1 MPKPFAPPGTPVR
14 YLPDRP
20 VSVEHVR
27 LELDLD
33 LPGRK
38 LRGRSHLRL
47 RVRRDDLHAVELH
60 AVDMSIDEVK
70 VDRGG
75 PRSFRYDGET
85 VRIELPRR
93 YQRDSDLELEV
104 VYRCAPAR
112 GLYFVGPDETDP
124 ARPWQCW
131 TQGQDEDSRHYWP
144 GLDIPIEKATSEV
157 ICTAPRGLFV
167 LSNGDLRERV
177 EVGEDRARWHY
188 ALDFPHAGYLVTLVC
203 GTFVEVTDRA
213 PETGVEVYYY
223 VPPGKEADARRSFGA
238 TPRMIDFF
246 SKRIGVR
253 YPHRRYSQIVVND
266 FIFGGMENTTATT
279 LTAEALVDERAG
291 LDHDVEG
298 LVAHELAHQW
308 WGNLLT
314 CREWPEAWLNEGF
327 ATYFEYVWRE
337 HAHGRDEA
345 DAELLNDTQ
354 AYLGEAG
361 KYQRPVVCRQYNE
374 PIELFDSHLYDKGG
388 RVLHMLRHTLGD
400 EVFWRAL
407 HLYAERHAHR
417 SVETRDLA
425 RAVEE
430 ASGRNLDPFFDQW
443 IGNPGHPELEGSWRW
458 DDDARVGRLR
468 LEQKQSHDRVYS
480 FDVKVVFEIDG
491 ALSEQTLMV
500 RERNH
505 TFELPLPGRP
515 DQVVFD
521 PGDVILKTIKLDKPR
536 PLWIRQLRAATLA
549 VDRIAAARALAEL
562 PGPET
567 VAALAEA
574 LKGDGFWAVR
584 TAAARALGQIRSPE
598 AREVLVAFR
607 TDPHPKIRR
616 AVAAALGEFRD
627 DPEAGAVLARW
638 AAEGDASAFVES
650 AAALSLGRVRA
661 PEAIAVLPTLLDRP
675 AFQDVVRARALEG
688 LGATGDERALPILEA
703 TYTGKARFQSRRA
716 AVAAVARLTE
726 GTQNARRGREL
737 LERALDDR
745 DFRVRMEAASGLVTL
760 QDGRAIP
767 ALERAARAELDG
779 RARRRLR
786 EAMAE
791 LTEKGRPAEHARK
804 LTEEL
809 ERLRK
814 EVGDMRGRLE
824 KLELRSNG
832 VAGPNGEGGKKRPE
846 SSARRP
852 RPRTRR
858 GLKPP
863 RRGSRA

>member
-20 VSVEHVR
+20 VSMEHVR

-33 LPGRK
+33 LAGRK
-38 LRGRSHLRL
+38 LSGRSRLRL
-47 RVRRDDLHAVELH
+47 RVRRDDLPAVELH
-60 AVDMSIDEVK
+60 AVDMTIDEVK
-70 VDRGG
+70 VDGG
-75 PRSFRYDGET
+75 LPRSFRYDGQT
-85 VRIELPRR
+85 LRIELPHR
-93 YQRDSDLELEV
+93 YERETGLELEIA
-104 VYRCAPAR
+104 YRCAPTR
-112 GLYFVGPDETDP
+112 GLYFVGPDEVDP
-124 ARPWQCW
+124 NRPWQCW

-144 GLDIPIEKATSEV
+144 GLDIPVEKATSEIV
-157 ICTAPRGLFV
+157 CTAPKGLFV
-167 LSNGDLRERV
+167 LSNGDLREHT
-177 EVGEDRARWHY
+177 ELSGDRERWHY

-203 GTFVEVTDRA
+203 GPFVQVEDRA
-213 PETGVEVYYY
+213 PETDVQVYYF
-223 VPPGKEADARRSFGA
+223 VPAGREADARRSFGA

-246 SKRIGVR
+246 SRRIGVR
-253 YPHRRYSQIVVND
+253 YPHRRYSQVVVND

-279 LTAEALVDERAG
+279 LTSEALLDERAA

-345 DAELLNDTQ
+345 DCELLNDTQ

-400 EVFWRAL
+400 DVFWRAL

-425 RAVEE
+425 RAVED

-458 DDDARVGRLR
+458 DDETALGRLR
-468 LEQKQSHDRVYS
+468 LEQKQGGDRVYS

-491 ALSEQTLMV
+491 AFSEQTLMV
-500 RERNH
+500 RERSQ
-505 TFELPLPGRP
+505 TFELPLKGRP

-536 PLWIRQLRAATLA
+536 PLWLRQLQRAALA
-549 VDRIAAARALAEL
+549 VDRVGAARALAEL

-567 VAALAEA
+567 VAALREA
-574 LKGDGFWAVR
+574 LADDPFWAVR
-584 TAAARALGQIRSPE
+584 AAAARALGQIRGSD
-598 AREVLVAFR
+598 AREALVAFQG
-607 TDPHPKIRR
+607 DDHLKVRR
-616 AVAAALGEFRD
+616 AVAAALGELRD
-627 DPEAGAVLARW
+627 DPEAAAVLARW
-638 AAEGDASAFVES
+638 ASEGDPSCFVEG
-650 AAALSLGRVRA
+650 AAALSLGRVRGA
-661 PEAIAVLPTLLDRP
+661 QALAVLPKLLERDS
-675 AFQDVVRARALEG
+675 FQDVVRARALEG
-688 LGATGDERALPILEA
+688 LGATSDERALPILEA
-703 TYTGKARFQSRRA
+703 AYAGRARFQTRRA

-726 GTQNARRGREL
+726 GTVQSRRGREL
-737 LERALDDR
+737 MERALDDR

-767 ALERAARAELDG
+767 ALERAARVELDG
-779 RARRRLR
+779 RARRRIR
-786 EAMAE
+786 EAIAE
-791 LTEKGRPAEHARK
+791 LTEKGRPAEQARK
-804 LTEEL
+804 VSEEL
-809 ERLRK
+809 ERVRK
-814 EVGDMRGRLE
+814 ELDDMRGRLE
-824 KLELRSNG
+824 KLELRSTESPAANG
-832 VAGPNGEGGKKRPE
+832 GTRKRGEAATG
-846 SSARRP
+846 RRP

-858 GLKPP
+858 GLKRP
-863 RRGSRA
+863 RRGSR